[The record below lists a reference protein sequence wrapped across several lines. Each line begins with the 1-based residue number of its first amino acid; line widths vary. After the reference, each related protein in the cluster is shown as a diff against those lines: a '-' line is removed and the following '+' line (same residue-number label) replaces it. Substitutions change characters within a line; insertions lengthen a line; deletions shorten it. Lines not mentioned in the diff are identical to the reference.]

1 MKTGT
6 ARPTFVKPGMCV
18 FCASE
23 DRADV
28 PAVGYGKVL
37 TAKWGI
43 ALCYLHLREAA
54 ALGWETHQRG
64 IDDYAEGVWEDAE

>member
-28 PAVGYGKVL
+28 PAVGYGKG
-37 TAKWGI
+37 KPDKCGI
-43 ALCYLHLREAA
+43 KLCYLHLRAAEAQ
-54 ALGWETHQRG
+54 GWETRLFQM
-64 IDDYAEGVWEDAE
+64 EDK